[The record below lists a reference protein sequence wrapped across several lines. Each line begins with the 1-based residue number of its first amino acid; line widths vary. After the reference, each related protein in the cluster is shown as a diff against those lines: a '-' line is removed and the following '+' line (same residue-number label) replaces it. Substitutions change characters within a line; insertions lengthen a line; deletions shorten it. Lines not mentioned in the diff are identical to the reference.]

1 MEGPPRRR
9 EAPGVGPRAAQ
20 DARSCWRWQHLGA
33 LLSALAALNNAPNH
47 PFRLLFGRDGLSDAH
62 AHSDREGGA
71 WRRLFLLLGR
81 LQRVNA
87 QSRGAAKPMEN
98 SSTVSTVRPA
108 GQLTTHDDQ
117 RRFVMR
123 IIPRQLAL
131 FGHYRIVRTIL
142 QCNGSG

>member
-1 MEGPPRRR
+1 MITGKLAEAGSGMEEQFSVLVRPIM
-9 EAPGVGPRAAQ
+9 Q
-20 DARSCWRWQHLGA
+20 QIIRSG
-33 LLSALAALNNAPNH
+33 
-47 PFRLLFGRDGLSDAH
+47 FKFGRDGLSDAH